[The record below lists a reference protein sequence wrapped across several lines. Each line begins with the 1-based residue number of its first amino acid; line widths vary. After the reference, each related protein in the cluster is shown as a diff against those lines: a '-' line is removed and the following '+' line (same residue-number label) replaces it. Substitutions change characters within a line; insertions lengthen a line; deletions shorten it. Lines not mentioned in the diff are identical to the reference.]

1 MANEYGSYDE
11 PGIITEEVSDNSFS
25 NTTEAPTD
33 VGVVGQAN
41 LSAAETPADPNKVYQ
56 ITRVRT
62 AEKLFGP
69 RETSLLTTAL
79 IDLLNEGASPLYATA
94 PESMDVVEEDHSD
107 ETTTSVTL
115 DNESLSENTNDITVT
130 LDGTVQNVTVVYEN
144 ASNFSPN
151 EGDVFL
157 DPVNGELEL
166 FEAPSASLDVSY
178 TYYDYVAALDAI
190 QANPSA
196 AEAIDFLHAL
206 SETDTVQGK
215 VKSVVDTLSGEKN
228 YCIALLAAGLEITP
242 MDYEQMYDSS
252 RIQVLYSTRF
262 KDGSSALAAYAGKR
276 ADLGL
281 DQTAVGARLETRKQL
296 YTKLDKTARGN
307 LINQNVVPLQNTA
320 SGPVIKDD
328 PTAVMPDNSDEQN
341 IDYGFKRMA
350 LDYVYAV
357 AEENEK
363 PFIGLLNR
371 LPVRNA
377 LEEIISD
384 QMESLQTS
392 NIVEGYAVNVIE
404 ESATQ
409 ARVELSVTAPSPLRF
424 IINDVSIGN

>member
-41 LSAAETPADPNKVYQ
+41 LSAAETPADPNTVYE
-56 ITRVRT
+56 ISRVRT
-62 AEKLFGP
+62 AEKRFGP

-115 DNESLSENTNDITVT
+115 DNESLSENTDDITVT

-144 ASNFSPN
+144 ASNFTPESG
-151 EGDVFL
+151 EAYL

-166 FEAPSASLDVSY
+166 SEAPSASLDVSY
-178 TYYDYVAALDAI
+178 THYDYVAALDAI
-190 QANPSA
+190 EANAEA

-206 SETDTVQGK
+206 SETDTVQSK
-215 VKSVVDTLSGEKN
+215 VDSVVDSLASEKN

-242 MDYEQMYDSS
+242 VDYEQVYDSS

-262 KDGSSALAAYAGKR
+262 EDGSSALAAYAGAK
-276 ADLGL
+276 ANLGL
-281 DQTAVGARLETRKQL
+281 DQTSVNAPLETEKQL
-296 YTKLDKTARGN
+296 YTKLDRIERGQ
-307 LINQNVVPLQNTA
+307 LIDENVVPLQNTA

-341 IDYGFKRMA
+341 IDYGFKRLA

-357 AEENEK
+357 AEANEQ

-392 NIVEGYAVNVIE
+392 NIVDGYAVNVIE

-409 ARVELSVTAPSPLRF
+409 ARVELSVNAPNPLRF
-424 IINDVSIGN
+424 ITNDVSIGN